1 MKKYGK
7 DILFCG
13 LLCLGSYVI
22 PLLMGWL
29 VEAITGSS
37 DIGGNVMCILLAVF
51 GVFSVVFSVFKGK
64 NFLIYPVVN
73 LVATFFMAVMA
84 GISVVTDL
92 GNTEVVTDGT
102 DLETILSIV
111 SSAFSSG
118 LIVILIIAAVV
129 FATVAFL
136 QTFLMSFI
144 AKRLYDKMNGRTSEQ
159 MEGQE

>member
-73 LVATFFMAVMA
+73 LVATFFMAVMG

-118 LIVILIIAAVV
+118 LIVILTIAAVV

-159 MEGQE
+159 MEG

>member
-1 MKKYGK
+1 MKKHGK

-22 PLLMGWL
+22 PILMGWL

-73 LVATFFMAVMA
+73 LVATFFMAVMG

-159 MEGQE
+159 MEG

>member
-1 MKKYGK
+1 M
-7 DILFCG
+7 
-13 LLCLGSYVI
+13 
-22 PLLMGWL
+22 
-29 VEAITGSS
+29 
-37 DIGGNVMCILLAVF
+37 
-51 GVFSVVFSVFKGK
+51 
-64 NFLIYPVVN
+64 VN

-129 FATVAFL
+129 FAAVAFL